1 MPNFDLDKSM
11 EEIKKYEMLVPQ
23 KVMKKAKAKLKAK
36 AVNDPSQEKMIL
48 SALPNNNS
56 VLLHTNKVGSAI
68 ASDGNFQR

>member
-1 MPNFDLDKSM
+1 
-11 EEIKKYEMLVPQ
+11 
-23 KVMKKAKAKLKAK
+23 MKKAKAKLKAK
-36 AVNDPSQEKMIL
+36 AINDPSQEKMIL